1 MSAVQTLILAGKQF
15 VVLERAAYERLRR
28 KAGDDSPE
36 LPELPTANAAGH
48 VPAVEYARA
57 SLARKLIRRRWNVG
71 LSQAEVARRAG
82 IRPETL
88 NRIEKGKST
97 PDTSTVEKLV
107 RALERAE
114 ATGVEKR

>member
-1 MSAVQTLILAGKQF
+1 MSAVQSLMVAGKQF
-15 VVLERAAYERLRR
+15 VILERATYERLRR

-36 LPELPTANAAGH
+36 LPDLPKPNAAGH
-48 VPAVEYARA
+48 IPAVEYAQA
-57 SLARKLIRRRWNVG
+57 SLARKLIRRRWQIG
-71 LSQAEVARRAG
+71 LSQAELARRAG

-114 ATGVEKR
+114 ATAAEKR

>member
-1 MSAVQTLILAGKQF
+1 MNGGWLWLLPSS
-15 VVLERAAYERLRR
+15 
-28 KAGDDSPE
+28 GDDSFGEDDDGPLRSAK
-36 LPELPTANAAGH
+36 LPALPTPNAAGH
-48 VPAVEYARA
+48 IPAVEYAQA

-71 LSQAEVARRAG
+71 LTQAELARKAG

>member
-1 MSAVQTLILAGKQF
+1 MSEVQTLTLGGKQF
-15 VVLERAAYERLRR
+15 VVVERAAYERLRR
-28 KAGDDSPE
+28 KAGDDSAK
-36 LPELPTANAAGH
+36 LPALPTPNAAGH
-48 VPAVEYARA
+48 IPAVEYAQA
-57 SLARKLIRRRWNVG
+57 SL
-71 LSQAEVARRAG
+71 ARRAG

-114 ATGVEKR
+114 ATTTEKR

>member
-1 MSAVQTLILAGKQF
+1 MSAVQSLMLAGKQF

-28 KAGDDSPE
+28 KAGDDSPK
-36 LPELPTANAAGH
+36 LPELPAPNAAGH
-48 VPAVEYARA
+48 IPAVEYAQA
-57 SLARKLIRRRWNVG
+57 SLARKLIRRRWQIG
-71 LSQAEVARRAG
+71 LSQAELARRAG

-97 PDTSTVEKLV
+97 PDTATVEKLV

-114 ATGVEKR
+114 ATAAEKR